1 MIVWAESIRA
11 RARLIHD
18 EIAFVRQK
26 SIHLGLDPNVAA
38 KRLYVLL
45 EQLYIDDLPL
55 AQARDSSDLLLH
67 IEGSAVEADPR
78 LSLISNIFNNV
89 KVQVRDLTKAISGIL
104 PHQKVSPK
112 EVDLSLS
119 GLARGSL
126 YLGFSVPV
134 PGETGDQGNLL
145 GQHDTLYQATKN
157 ALATIVS
164 VSHTFDADD
173 ESFDPDEVAELV
185 EDPKIRDAALVAVQ
199 RIAPSGRQGVSSIGV
214 SSPAQSSEGGALT
227 PAARN
232 SIRRMLIDPVK
243 SSETLEL
250 SGVVREIDLDAR
262 RFDLRGIAN
271 EQIDDIRCA
280 YAHVERVSPKLL
292 LGSTVRV
299 RGLVDRRGDHMPR
312 LMALESIE
320 IVRPAGDDFE

>member
-1 MIVWAESIRA
+1 MSSWAESIKA

-26 SIHLGLDPNVAA
+26 AGELGVNPDDAT
-38 KRLYVLL
+38 KRLYALL
-45 EQLYIDDLPL
+45 EQLYVDDLPL
-55 AQARDSSDLLLH
+55 AQARDGSDLLLH
-67 IEGSAVEADPR
+67 IEGAAVVADPR

-104 PHQKVSPK
+104 PQQKVSPK
-112 EVDLSLS
+112 EIDLGLS

-126 YLGFSVPV
+126 YLGFSVPI
-134 PGETGDQGNLL
+134 PGETGDQHHLL
-145 GQHDTLYQATKN
+145 GEHDTLYRATKN

-164 VSHTFDADD
+164 VSHTFDAVDD
-173 ESFDPDEVAELV
+173 SFDPDKVAGLV

-199 RIAPSGRQGVSSIGV
+199 RIAPSGRQGVSSISV
-214 SSPAQSSEGGALT
+214 SSPMHSSEGGALT

-232 SIRRMLIDPVK
+232 SIRRMLVDPVK
-243 SSETLEL
+243 STEVLEF

-262 RFDLRGIAN
+262 RFDLRGIAD

-292 LGSTVRV
+292 LGSTVKV

-312 LMALESIE
+312 LMALQSID
-320 IVRPAGDDFE
+320 IVRPAGDDVE